1 VLRLVL
7 ALTVLTGIASADDD
21 TTRPSYRA
29 VVDRVDLEPAS
40 VTGMRLRVYLSALSL
55 QGQRLDLDTKSIKLY
70 LGPTEKKAPL
80 ALGSYEGTGG
90 ETAIVFIV
98 QGSVDYNDALPL
110 ISDALDH
117 EVLGSLSDKTQV
129 AVLTYGESPGTGK
142 LGPLKGV
149 RGKLSL
155 SGDGS
160 AGDPALLDTI
170 DRALMLLKRA
180 KTEPEGKPL
189 RKLIVV
195 IGDGRD
201 RSGDKDRVTR
211 AGQRASKEGVRIHA
225 LAFSPTDTRRPM
237 LTLGEL
243 TRKSLGTFRWV
254 RKDTADSWKAEL
266 DQLRDEINKQY
277 VLTYFLDPGDEVAGR
292 KLHIVTTG
300 RLEVTSNE
308 LKVPEPTCG
317 GTACETGYCGNDT
330 CLQYRAAKSGGFFK
344 WLLIIVGGL
353 VGVLVLLGFIGYLMQ
368 RKQNRP
374 QMPGMPA
381 GMPGMPPGQVAM
393 PPSVPQMQ
401 PGLLP
406 NGRPIPAFLVMSG
419 PRTGERLLLHNGF
432 LIGKQ
437 PGCHLLIEDG
447 YTSSQHAQLGM
458 DAQGN
463 CTLFDRQSTNGTFVN
478 GNRITALALEHGAS
492 IRIGSTELRFLAQ

>member
-1 VLRLVL
+1 MLRLVI
-7 ALTVLTGIASADDD
+7 ALTVLTGIAYADDD

-29 VVDRVDLEPAS
+29 VVDRVDLEPS
-40 VTGMRLRVYLSALSL
+40 SLTGMRLRVYLSALSL
-55 QGQRLDLDTKSIKLY
+55 QGQQLPLDTKSIKLF

-80 ALGSYEGTGG
+80 ALGSYDGTGG
-90 ETAIVFIV
+90 ETAIVFVV
-98 QGSVDYNDALPL
+98 QGSVDYTDALPL
-110 ISDALDH
+110 ITDAVDH
-117 EVLGSLSDKTQV
+117 EMFSGLGERTQA
-129 AVLTYGESPGTGK
+129 AVLTYGASPGTGH
-142 LGPLKGV
+142 LASVKGL
-149 RGKLSL
+149 RGKLSI

-180 KTEPEGKPL
+180 KTEPEGKPI

-211 AGQRASKEGVRIHA
+211 AGQRAAKEGVRIHS
-225 LAFSPTDTRRPM
+225 LAFSQSDTRRPM

-243 TRKSLGTFRWV
+243 SKRSLGTFRWV

-277 VLTYFLDPGDEVAGR
+277 VLTYFLDPGDDVAGR

-308 LKVPEPTCG
+308 LRVPDASCG
-317 GTACETGYCGNDT
+317 GSACETGYCANDT
-330 CLQYRAAKSGGFFK
+330 CLQYRAAKGGGFFR
-344 WLLIIVGGL
+344 WLLYIVGGI
-353 VGVLVLLGFIGYLMQ
+353 VGALVLLGFIGYLMQ

-374 QMPGMPA
+374 QMPA
-381 GMPGMPPGQVAM
+381 GMVPPGAVPPNVAM

-406 NGRPIPAFLVMSG
+406 NGRPIPAVLVMSG
-419 PRTGERLLLHNGF
+419 PRTGERILLHNGF

-447 YTSSQHAQLGM
+447 YTSSQHAQVGM

-478 GNRITALALEHGAS
+478 GNRITALALQHGAS
-492 IRIGSTELRFLAQ
+492 IKIGSIELRFLAQ